1 MIESIG
7 RRVRFTFGLGQADKD
22 VESGRG
28 SAAATQPLVDFV
40 AYGEDCLFSGQLRLA
55 GARLTDMLNAHDE
68 VELIDVLAERLD
80 GGSAAEV
87 RRVLV
92 RRDEIVAVQAAGP
105 RGDPAR
111 RMRTVGHPLA
121 IGMGPYVV
129 RGLFHVPV
137 GADPMVMI
145 RRRPP
150 MVPLTHATLDLEV
163 GGLAAPPP
171 IGTLVINRDRVEW
184 VMSAPIET

>member
-1 MIESIG
+1 MKN
-7 RRVRFTFGLGQADKD
+7 RRSMLYAMV
-22 VESGRG
+22 
-28 SAAATQPLVDFV
+28 AAMLALMFQCSYLQQREV
-40 AYGEDCLFSGQLRLA
+40 QLR
-55 GARLTDMLNAHDE
+55 GDY
-68 VELIDVLAERLD
+68 ELIDVLAERLD

-111 RMRTVGHPLA
+111 RMRTVAHPLA
-121 IGMGPYVV
+121 IGMGPYVA

-137 GADPMVMI
+137 GGDPMVMI

-171 IGTLVINRDRVEW
+171 IGTLLINRDRVEW